1 MMRKT
6 NRILNSAG
14 STTASQNG
22 NTARRSI
29 TPIGLVAHPEPRL
42 PAGRMA
48 VKRPRPS
55 ATHIRNPYS
64 TVKTASET
72 SSMAMNR
79 AVY

>member
-29 TPIGLVAHPEPRL
+29 TPIGLVAYLSR
-42 PAGRMA
+42 AFQ
-48 VKRPRPS
+48 PS
-55 ATHIRNPYS
+55 ECR
-64 TVKTASET
+64 
-72 SSMAMNR
+72 
-79 AVY
+79 